1 MARKGLYKEWVEGK
15 GLENVCMWAKL
26 GIMDKQIAGNMGIS
40 LTTFYEWQRRFPSF
54 SDAIKKA
61 KAIPNLEL
69 ENAMFDLALGK
80 AYVEEVKSVLDPKTG
95 TVIRIEKTRK
105 QIPPN
110 PTTQIFLAKN
120 RMPDKYKDRVPVVEN
135 MDNDGEQQNVE
146 IYLPDNGR
154 DERKG

>member
-1 MARKGLYKEWVEGK
+1 MARKGLYKEWIEGK

-69 ENAMFDLALGK
+69 ENAMFDLALGRI
-80 AYVEEVKSVLDPKTG
+80 YVEEVKSVLDPKTG
-95 TVIRIEKTRK
+95 TVVRIEKTKK

-120 RMPDKYKDRVPVVEN
+120 RMPDKYKDRAPVADH
-135 MDNDGEQQNVE
+135 MDDEEQQKVE
-146 IYLPDNGR
+146 IYIPDNGR
-154 DERKG
+154 NDTK

>member
-1 MARKGLYKEWVEGK
+1 MARKGLYKEWIEGK

-69 ENAMFDLALGK
+69 ENAMFDLALGRI
-80 AYVEEVKSVLDPKTG
+80 YVEEVKSVLDPKTG
-95 TVIRIEKTRK
+95 TVVRIEKTKK

-120 RMPDKYKDRVPVVEN
+120 RMPDKYKDRAPVADH
-135 MDNDGEQQNVE
+135 MDDEEQQKVE
-146 IYLPDNGR
+146 IYIPDNGR
-154 DERKG
+154 DDTK